1 MRTGQENEYKNLPKS
16 ITNTQTPAF
25 ASTALAPVFGF
36 ATYILLDRSND
47 SLGLTEGIA
56 FAALSAFEL
65 LDGPM
70 VVIIDGIEHIQTLIN
85 SFRRVQ
91 EYLLSQEREDRRNSL
106 EDVRP
111 SSRPRVSRYQR
122 YDDDAAPGNSPRANF
137 VDPEFEV
144 IVEDASASYIL
155 EDDLVLRNL
164 SFQIPRGQITMIF
177 GPVGSGKSTLLRLLL
192 GEMPYTAGSVTT
204 GFTRA
209 AYCPQSPWST
219 WGTVRSNIVGMSRWD
234 EKWYNTVVS
243 ACALSEDL
251 MELASGDQT
260 ATGAQ
265 GSGLSGGQKMRLV
278 SIHALFREFLT
289 NYT

>member
-1 MRTGQENEYKNLPKS
+1 M
-16 ITNTQTPAF
+16 
-25 ASTALAPVFGF
+25 FGF
-36 ATYILLDRSND
+36 ATYILLDKANG
-47 SLGLTEGIA
+47 SLGLTEGIT

-70 VVIIDGIEHIQTLIN
+70 VVVIDGFEHIQTVIN

-91 EYLLSQEREDRRNSL
+91 EYLLSEEREDYRTSL

-111 SSRPRVSRYQR
+111 SSRSRVTRYQR
-122 YDDDAAPGNSPRANF
+122 YDETTALEDSPRSNL

-144 IVEDASASYIL
+144 IVEDASASYAP
-155 EDDLVLRNL
+155 EYDTVLQNL

-177 GPVGSGKSTLLRLLL
+177 GPVGSGKSTLLKLLL
-192 GEMPYTAGSVTT
+192 GEMPYATGSVAT

-219 WGTVRSNIVGMSRWD
+219 WGTVRSNVVGMSEWD

-243 ACALSEDL
+243 ACALSEDFT
-251 MELASGDQT
+251 ELANGDQT
-260 ATGAQ
+260 STGAQ

-278 SIHALFREFLT
+278 SIHIGCREFL
-289 NYT
+289 N

>member
-1 MRTGQENEYKNLPKS
+1 VL
-16 ITNTQTPAF
+16 
-25 ASTALAPVFGF
+25 GF
-36 ATYILLDRSND
+36 ATYILLDKTND

-70 VVIIDGIEHIQTLIN
+70 VVVIDGFEHIQTVIN

-91 EYLLSQEREDRRNSL
+91 EYLLTEERADYRTSL

-111 SSRPRVSRYQR
+111 SSRSRISRYQR
-122 YDDDAAPGNSPRANF
+122 YDENITAEGSPRSNL
-137 VDPEFEV
+137 VDLELEV
-144 IVEDASASYIL
+144 IVEDASASYIA
-155 EDDLVLRNL
+155 EDDPVLQNL
-164 SFQIPRGQITMIF
+164 SFEIPRGQITMIF
-177 GPVGSGKSTLLRLLL
+177 GPVGSGKSTLLKLLL
-192 GEMPYTAGSVTT
+192 GEMPYATGSVAT

-219 WGTVRSNIVGMSRWD
+219 WGTVRSNIVGMSAWD

-243 ACALSEDL
+243 ACALLEDFS
-251 MELASGDQT
+251 ELANGDQT

-278 SIHALFREFLT
+278 SIHILCSKLL
-289 NYT
+289 N